1 MDRALIDHMAL
12 NADRHWWYVARRE
25 VLERLI
31 RQCIAP
37 PANARVIEVGCGT
50 GHNLAMLAR
59 FGTVEAVEIDPHA
72 RAIARDRGASVI
84 DARLPELGGVTR
96 GAYDLVASLDVV
108 EHVEDD
114 VGALRALGSLLA
126 PGGRLLV
133 TVPAYPWLWS
143 AHDIANHHKRRY
155 TATTLAA
162 AATAAGLR
170 VERIGYFNMLLLPLV
185 LAARVAGRL
194 TGREGSDDAMPSPP
208 VNRLLKAI
216 FGLERYWIGRVAM
229 PAGVSIAAVLTP
241 AK

>member
-1 MDRALIDHMAL
+1 MDRALIDHMAT

-25 VLERLI
+25 ILERLI
-31 RQCIAP
+31 HDRIAP
-37 PANARVIEVGCGT
+37 PAGGKVIEVGCGT
-50 GHNLAMLAR
+50 GHNLNMLGR
-59 FGTVEAVEIDPHA
+59 FGTVDAVELDAYA
-72 RAIARDRGASVI
+72 RAIARDRGANVV
-84 DARLPELGGVTR
+84 DASLPELAGVTR

-108 EHVEDD
+108 EHVDDD

-133 TVPAYPWLWS
+133 TVPAYSWLWS
-143 AHDIANHHKRRY
+143 AHDVANHHKRRY

-185 LAARVAGRL
+185 LAARAAGRL
-194 TGREGSDDAMPSPP
+194 TGREGSDDAMPSPS
-208 VNRLLKAI
+208 VNRLLKAV
-216 FGLERYWIGRVAM
+216 FGLERYWIGRVTM
-229 PAGVSIAAVLTP
+229 PAGVSIAAVLAP